1 MATIYLVRHG
11 QASFGKEN
19 YDQLSP
25 RGWEQGRILGRWL
38 AGKVEPGAVFG
49 GNLQRHRET
58 VEAITTGYGVSLPDM
73 QVLEGLNEFDHLEV
87 VERLRPEWADKQVMA
102 RDLASFPKPARAFQQ
117 AFEKA
122 VTRWVSGEF
131 DQEYSETWHGFRQRV
146 GHALDQLIELADGA
160 DVIVSTSGGPIA
172 VIAQRLL
179 ELSDRKALEMNNVIA
194 NTSVSRILYSGPRR
208 SLAVF
213 NNYSHLEAEDPALVT
228 FR

>member
-19 YDQLSP
+19 YDQLSS
-25 RGWEQGRILGRWL
+25 RGWEQGRVLGRWL
-38 AGKVEPGAVFG
+38 ADKVEPGAIFG

-58 VEAITTGYGVSLPDM
+58 VEAIATGYGTSLPDM
-73 QVLEGLNEFDHLEV
+73 QVLEGLNEFDHQEV

-117 AFEKA
+117 TFEKA
-122 VTRWVSGEF
+122 VARWVSGEY
-131 DQEYSETWHGFRQRV
+131 DREYSETWRGFQQRV
-146 GHALDQLIELADGA
+146 GAALDQLVQLADGS

-172 VIAQRLL
+172 VIAQHLL
-179 ELSDRKALEMNNVIA
+179 ELSDTKALEMNNVIA

-213 NNYSHLEAEDPALVT
+213 NNYSHLEAENPALVT

>member
-25 RGWEQGRILGRWL
+25 RGWEQGKILGRWL
-38 AGKVEPGAVFG
+38 SDKVTPGAIFG

-58 VEAITTGYGVSLPDM
+58 VEAITTGYGSTLPDM
-73 QVLEGLNEFDHLEV
+73 QVLEGLNEFDHVQV
-87 VERLRPEWADKQVMA
+87 VERFRPEWADKQVMA
-102 RDLASFPKPARAFQQ
+102 RDLGSFPKPAKAFQQ
-117 AFEKA
+117 AFEQA
-122 VTRWVSGEF
+122 VARWVSGEH
-131 DQEYSETWHGFRQRV
+131 DHDYAESWQDFRARV
-146 GHALDQLIELADGA
+146 NAALNQLVGMADGA
-160 DVIVSTSGGPIA
+160 DIIVSTSGGPVA
-172 VIAQRLL
+172 VIAQQLL
-179 ELSDRKALEMNNVIA
+179 ELSDRKALEMNSVIA

>member
-25 RGWEQGRILGRWL
+25 RGWEQGKILGRWL
-38 AGKVEPGAVFG
+38 TDKVTPGAIFG

-58 VEAITTGYGVSLPDM
+58 VEAITTGYGFALPDM
-73 QVLEGLNEFDHLEV
+73 QVLEGLNEFDHVQV
-87 VERLRPEWADKQVMA
+87 VERFRPEWADKQAMA
-102 RDLASFPKPARAFQQ
+102 RDLGSFPRPATAFQQ

-122 VTRWVSGEF
+122 VARWVSGKY
-131 DQEYSETWHGFRQRV
+131 DHEYAETWQGFRKRV
-146 GHALDQLIELADGA
+146 NNALDQLIEMADGA

-172 VIAQRLL
+172 VVAQRLL
-179 ELSDRKALEMNNVIA
+179 ELSDRKTLEMNNVIA

>member
-38 AGKVEPGAVFG
+38 ADKVKPGAVFG

-117 AFEKA
+117 TFEKA
-122 VTRWVSGEF
+122 VARWVSGEY
-131 DQEYSETWHGFRQRV
+131 DREYSETWRGFQQRV
-146 GHALDQLIELADGA
+146 GAALDQLVLLADGT

-172 VIAQRLL
+172 VIAQHLL
-179 ELSDRKALEMNNVIA
+179 GTV
-194 NTSVSRILYSGPRR
+194 
-208 SLAVF
+208 
-213 NNYSHLEAEDPALVT
+213 
-228 FR
+228 

>member
-25 RGWEQGRILGRWL
+25 RGWEQGKILGRWL
-38 AGKVEPGAVFG
+38 ADKVEPGAVFG

-58 VEAITTGYGVSLPDM
+58 VEAIATGYGSALPGM
-73 QVLEGLNEFDHLEV
+73 QVLEGLNEFDHLQV

-102 RDLASFPKPARAFQQ
+102 RDLSSFPKPARAFQQ

-122 VTRWVSGEF
+122 VARWVSGEF

-146 GHALDQLIELADGA
+146 GHALDQLINLADGA

-179 ELSDRKALEMNNVIA
+179 ELSDHKALEMNNVIA

-213 NNYSHLEAEDPALVT
+213 NNYSHLEAEYPALVT

>member
-38 AGKVEPGAVFG
+38 AGKVEPGAIFG

-131 DQEYSETWHGFRQRV
+131 DQEYSETWNGFRQRV
-146 GHALDQLIELADGA
+146 GHALDQLINLADGA

-179 ELSDRKALEMNNVIA
+179 ELSDHKALEMNNVIA

>member
-146 GHALDQLIELADGA
+146 GHALDQLINLADGA

-179 ELSDRKALEMNNVIA
+179 ELSDHKALEMNNVIA

>member
-131 DQEYSETWHGFRQRV
+131 DQEYSETWNGFRQRV

-179 ELSDRKALEMNNVIA
+179 ELSNRKALEMNNVIA
-194 NTSVSRILYSGPRR
+194 NTSVSRILHSGPRR

>member
-131 DQEYSETWHGFRQRV
+131 DQEYSETWNGFRQRV

-213 NNYSHLEAEDPALVT
+213 NNYSHLEADDPALVT

>member
-102 RDLASFPKPARAFQQ
+102 RDLASFPKPSRAFQQ

-131 DQEYSETWHGFRQRV
+131 DQEYSETWNGFRQRV

>member
-131 DQEYSETWHGFRQRV
+131 DQEYSETWNGFRQRV

-179 ELSDRKALEMNNVIA
+179 ELSDHKALEMNNVIA

>member
-58 VEAITTGYGVSLPDM
+58 VEAITTGCGVSLPDM

-131 DQEYSETWHGFRQRV
+131 DQEYSETWNGFRQRV

>member
-131 DQEYSETWHGFRQRV
+131 DQEYSETWNGFRQRV

-213 NNYSHLEAEDPALVT
+213 NNYSHLEGEDPALVT

>member
-25 RGWEQGRILGRWL
+25 RGWEQGKILGRWL
-38 AGKVEPGAVFG
+38 ADKVQPGAIFG

-58 VEAITTGYGVSLPDM
+58 VEAITTGYGSTLPDM
-73 QVLEGLNEFDHLEV
+73 QVLEGLNEFDHVQV

-102 RDLASFPKPARAFQQ
+102 RDLGSFPKPAKAFQQ

-122 VTRWVSGEF
+122 VIRWVSG
-131 DQEYSETWHGFRQRV
+131 DHDHEYAESWQGFRQRV
-146 GHALDQLIELADGA
+146 GQALDQLIEIADGA
-160 DVIVSTSGGPIA
+160 DIIVSTSGGPIA

-179 ELSDRKALEMNNVIA
+179 DLSDRKALEMNNVIA

-213 NNYSHLEAEDPALVT
+213 NNYSHLEAENPALVT